1 MLSGFPAKESRFFSQ
16 VHKHWPL
23 TTSSDKPLWS
33 TSQHR
38 CASVAL
44 PCIAG
49 KSISTNTTFRVVF
62 SVSVVDSPAAVGR
75 FAAFAVVVAA
85 VVASAVVAS
94 AVVVSV
100 VVVSVVA
107 AVFAA
112 VESG

>member
-1 MLSGFPAKESRFFSQ
+1 M
-16 VHKHWPL
+16 
-23 TTSSDKPLWS
+23 
-33 TSQHR
+33 
-38 CASVAL
+38 AL

-100 VVVSVVA
+100 VVSVVA